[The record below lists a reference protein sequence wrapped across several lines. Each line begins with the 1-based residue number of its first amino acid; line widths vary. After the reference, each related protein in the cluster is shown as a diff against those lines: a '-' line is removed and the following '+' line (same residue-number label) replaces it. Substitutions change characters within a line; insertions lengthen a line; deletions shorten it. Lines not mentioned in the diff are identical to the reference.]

1 MLWGEWS
8 VLMKQCSDLEY
19 PHAGASE
26 SGAQTDRAELLTAIE
41 KGEEAIKEG
50 RMLSHEEARERMSR
64 WLRDESLGEA

>member
-1 MLWGEWS
+1 
-8 VLMKQCSDLEY
+8 MKQCSDLEY